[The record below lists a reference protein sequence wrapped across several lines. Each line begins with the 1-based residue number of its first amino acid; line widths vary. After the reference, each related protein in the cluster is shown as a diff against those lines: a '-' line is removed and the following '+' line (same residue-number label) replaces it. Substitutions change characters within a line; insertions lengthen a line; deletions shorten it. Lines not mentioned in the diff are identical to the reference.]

1 MHRQLLALGNSHLGQ
16 AIHTWSLPAIRTC
29 PGRTPACSAACY
41 ATKGFYHT
49 PSVRR
54 KLAWNLRQSRRSD
67 FAARMTHEI
76 KSRGALVVR
85 VHAAGDFYS
94 AEYAHAW
101 RVVVRACPATTFYW
115 YTRSWTE
122 PEILAELS
130 VMAEWDNVRG
140 WFSTDRDS
148 EPVPVVPGIS
158 VAFLQTRQG
167 DTATPAADLAFRTP
181 ELRGTSRIGLPVV
194 CPKNETRG
202 KPEVNCGTCQKC
214 WS

>member
-67 FAARMTHEI
+67 FAARMTHEV

-85 VHAAGDFYS
+85 VHVAGDFYS
-94 AEYAHAW
+94 AEYAAKW
-101 RVVVRACPATTFYW
+101 IRVVKSCPRTTFYW
-115 YTRSWTE
+115 YTRSWSDVSILIPLREMAALDSCE
-122 PEILAELS
+122 P
-130 VMAEWDNVRG
+130 

-148 EPVPVVPGIS
+148 EPLPMVPGVK
-158 VAFLQTRQG
+158 VAFLQTAEGETDLR
-167 DTATPAADLAFRTP
+167 ADLAFRTP

-194 CPKNETRG
+194 CPKNETKG